1 MINIGFDVFGGDNSP
16 NAAVAAAVK
25 FAKENGDVKITLYGK
40 EAIINDLISEEIS
53 NIEIVNATEK
63 IEGNDEPTIAIRRKK
78 DSSMVIGANALKN
91 CEVDCLLSAG
101 NTGAL
106 VAAGVFIVRR
116 IKGID
121 RPALPG
127 LMPST
132 NRNKPVMLLDLGA
145 NIEAKEEHLMQYA
158 KMANIYMQS
167 ILQVKEP
174 EVGLL
179 NIGAE
184 ENKGTDLYKNTYQN
198 LSASELKFVGNI
210 EARDILTTKHDI
222 IVMDGFTGNMV
233 LKTLEGSI
241 ALFNDTLKSVF
252 LANIKTKIGAL
263 LVKSRLKSFKENMDY
278 KEIGATPI
286 LGLNK
291 LVLKAHGSSD
301 ERAFYSAL
309 KSAKVMIEAD
319 LINEMKRGLENE

>member
-16 NAAVAAAVK
+16 TACINAAVKYAT
-25 FAKENGDVKITLYGK
+25 ENKDVKLTLFGK
-40 EAIINDLISEEIS
+40 EEVITPMIPASVD
-53 NIEIVNATEK
+53 NIVVVNATEK
-63 IEGNDEPTIAIRRKK
+63 IEGNDDPTMAIRRKK
-78 DSSMVIGANALKN
+78 DSSMVVGAKALAN
-91 CEVDCLLSAG
+91 DEVDCLISAG

-106 VAAGVFIVRR
+106 VAAGVFVVRR
-116 IKGID
+116 LKGID

-132 NRNKPVMLLDLGA
+132 NRTKPTMLLDLGA
-145 NIEAKEEHLMQYA
+145 NIDAKPEHMIQYA
-158 KMANIYMQS
+158 KMAEIYMQS
-167 ILQVKEP
+167 VLDVQKP
-174 EVGLL
+174 NLALL

-184 ENKGTDLYKNTYQN
+184 ENKGTDLYKQTHK
-198 LSASELKFVGNI
+198 LLKDSDLNFVGNV
-210 EARDILTTKHDI
+210 EAREILTTENDI
-222 IVMDGFTGNMV
+222 ILMDGFAGNMV

-241 ALFNDTLKSVF
+241 SFFNDTLKSVF
-252 LANIKTKIGAL
+252 LASLKTKIGAL
-263 LVKSRLKSFKENMDY
+263 LVKGKLKDFKQSMDY

-309 KSAKVMIEAD
+309 KSARVMIEAD
-319 LINEMKRGLENE
+319 LINAMKKGVENE